1 MLAVLCRAVAQVLGI
16 AMPKNKKISMSNW
29 ETAILSRSQ
38 IKYAALDVLM
48 AGQVFRALRLWHS
61 SPSLCEVC
69 HYNLGSTSEQ
79 AVFSCAECE
88 KHFWD
93 IRSYVQHCERAGHI
107 AKWAECEGCGCARA
121 LPWPAS
127 VTAAAGAV
135 IHPEVTVLLA
145 EQQQQEGASTVA
157 ACVVA

>member
-1 MLAVLCRAVAQVLGI
+1 
-16 AMPKNKKISMSNW
+16 MPKNKKISMSNW

-79 AVFSCAECE
+79 TVFSCTECE

-93 IRSYVQHCERAGHI
+93 IRSYVHHCERAGHMP
-107 AKWAECEGCGCARA
+107 KWAECEGCGCARA
-121 LPWPAS
+121 LPWPSSETGAA
-127 VTAAAGAV
+127 AAAGEAAAAV
-135 IHPEVTVLLA
+135 GPEDARV
-145 EQQQQEGASTVA
+145 
-157 ACVVA
+157 